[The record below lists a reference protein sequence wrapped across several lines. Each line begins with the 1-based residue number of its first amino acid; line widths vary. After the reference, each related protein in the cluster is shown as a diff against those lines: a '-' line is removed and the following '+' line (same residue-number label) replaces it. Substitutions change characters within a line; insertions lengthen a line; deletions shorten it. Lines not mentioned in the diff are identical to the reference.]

1 MKIRLT
7 DKHRDAVNAMELA
20 GEIYYTLL
28 SGVGQGF
35 IPKHHL
41 ADAIRQV
48 ATGYR
53 VEPYHIPEYM
63 TITGD
68 VVEVSK

>member
-1 MKIRLT
+1 MRIRLA
-7 DKHRDAVNAMELA
+7 DKYKDAVNAMELA

-28 SGVGQGF
+28 SSTGQERLV
-35 IPKHHL
+35 KKVL
-41 ADAIRQV
+41 ADEIRKI

-68 VVEVSK
+68 VLEVTR

>member
-1 MKIRLT
+1 MKIRLA
-7 DKHRDAVNAMELA
+7 DKHTDAVNAMELA

-28 SGVGQGF
+28 SSVGQRF
-35 IPKHHL
+35 IPKPHL
-41 ADAIRQV
+41 ADAIRQI

-53 VEPYHIPEYM
+53 VEPYHIPVDM

-68 VVEVSK
+68 VLEVSK